1 MIIHVVNLKQHHLMC
16 IILDLNHLEMQNI
29 SLPLKQSPY
38 HPDRERYQAEVIVL
52 AMLQACMYLIQV
64 KVDTVKNKKERLIIL
79 SFLYKPKIFSLSMI

>member
-38 HPDRERYQAEVIVL
+38 HPDREQYQAEVIVL

-64 KVDTVKNKKERLIIL
+64 KVEAVKNKKERLIIL